1 MKHKCNGRLK
11 ALKKTRTKTELIG
24 AVLELM
30 PKVRFAVIP
39 KHVSERISVTPP
51 KVLGERN
58 CTPPMQKLLK
68 SSQKILAAS
77 HCSQSAARDMLAQLE
92 NSPTV
97 QRLKYTAKSIKAE
110 EKKKNQDE
118 QLKALKMKKMMK
130 KKNNTKRKLVPAM
143 KKTVEKKKGEI
154 VEMLSEI
161 VQEEEKKQEIV
172 VCVEKKKKIEE
183 IVVEEKIEEIVAE
196 EKIEEIVAEEKIEEI
211 VVEKKIVQ
219 DKKIEETV
227 VYKVLEKIVDD
238 VVEEQTTTMI
248 EEDWVFIEEE
258 PKKSVCTRVFSSNWI
273 PTSLTNAYNQIIMR
287 IERMRV

>member
-143 KKTVEKKKGEI
+143 KKAVEKKKGEI

-161 VQEEEKKQEIV
+161 VQEKEKKQEIV

-196 EKIEEIVAEEKIEEI
+196 EKIEEIV
-211 VVEKKIVQ
+211 VEKKIGQ

-227 VYKVLEKIVDD
+227 VYKILEKIVDD

-258 PKKSVCTRVFSSNWI
+258 PKKSVCTRVFSSNWM